1 MVNPS
6 MPSAERALPHW
17 RVAVIALVALLL
29 PGLLIPG
36 TAAAQQVSLQNE
48 IANDIVSQ
56 GYWDESGS
64 LNADEMASIV
74 AEWGS
79 DIAFAFTDREF
90 EVAEDQTQN
99 PAALLAQSALERV
112 VSQGGPRTLFLVTDS
127 HVGGASI
134 NIPFINVMTAL
145 DGFDRS
151 NPVASFDAAAQKV
164 TTLGNE
170 IPEDIELPS
179 TVVAQTGVFT
189 ITRIFILLAIVTGLL
204 FLASVRSSR
213 KKRSRKL
220 YTADARDDTKA
231 QIQAMSDLILDLD
244 PRVTIENDPE
254 LKKRYVDASD
264 TYRAVLE
271 QADKAV
277 TGHEVADL
285 RIEIAKARWKLD
297 VIDAELEGATPPPE
311 PHTRDTSGSAW
322 DSTRGDG
329 A

>member
-1 MVNPS
+1 M
-6 MPSAERALPHW
+6 AIRAMRRADRVTPRW
-17 RVAVIALVALLL
+17 RVAAVVLTALVAWGVLT
-29 PGLLIPG
+29 PASA
-36 TAAAQQVSLQNE
+36 TAQQVSLQNQ
-48 IANDIVSQ
+48 IANDILAQ
-56 GYWDESGS
+56 GYWDESGTVDS
-64 LNADEMASIV
+64 AEMASVV

-79 DIAFAFTDREF
+79 DIAFAFTDRDF
-90 EVAEDQTQN
+90 EVAEDQTRN

-151 NPVASFDAAAQKV
+151 NPAASFDAAAQNV
-164 TTLGNE
+164 TTLGTQ
-170 IPEDIELPS
+170 IPEGTELPS

-204 FLASVRSSR
+204 FLASVRSAR

-297 VIDAELEGATPPPE
+297 VIDAELEGTTPPPE
-311 PHTRDTSGSAW
+311 PHTRDTTGSAW
-322 DSTRGDG
+322 DSTRGEG